1 MMQRGAGLCDDAVV
15 LMDTCLTQ
23 SKFCFW
29 QASQHGENKPIKH
42 FTLAALPLLL
52 KALFWG
58 FLFLFSSLGSDI
70 PRDRSSHPICDSHV
84 GVISAFFI

>member
-1 MMQRGAGLCDDAVV
+1 
-15 LMDTCLTQ
+15 
-23 SKFCFW
+23 
-29 QASQHGENKPIKH
+29 
-42 FTLAALPLLL
+42 L